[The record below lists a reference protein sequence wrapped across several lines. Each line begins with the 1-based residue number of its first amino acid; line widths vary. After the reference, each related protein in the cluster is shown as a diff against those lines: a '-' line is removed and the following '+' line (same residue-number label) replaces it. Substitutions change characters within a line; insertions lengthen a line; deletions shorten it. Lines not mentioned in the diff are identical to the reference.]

1 MKRRIQVFIE
11 PVIDSGDYLQLELF
25 NDEQIVV
32 NSSVQNISDIS
43 KVFTD
48 FSQSFTVPASAINN
62 AIFKHFYQS
71 YIGEINTAGSL
82 VDHNKR
88 RKAYIEIDL
97 TPFRRGKISL
107 EKSNLK
113 NGQAESYTITFY
125 GDIRALKDAFG
136 EQKLSD
142 LDLSSLEFAFTGAEI
157 LNRITDLATD
167 YDVRYPLIAN
177 NRLWTYHQGGS
188 TDITNTAHAIQY
200 DELFPAVKI
209 SKIFEAIEAQYGLT
223 FTGTFLD
230 DPKFTNVFLQ
240 AKNTVEYSFITETQ
254 DVDFSSKINSN
265 DIYWSNISS
274 QSAGDFVDLATN
286 TINVQYFGVNVLTH
300 NISINII
307 SQSVAGTI
315 YIDVYQDG
323 NLLQTIQTAVVGT
336 LTPIVFQNTSG
347 LNTNITFKVRATSL
361 MNITMAIS
369 YQILGVFEDAFGNY
383 FNTTSSCQIQTNTTA
398 LSGNVSLNQTLPEM
412 KVADFFSG
420 VLKQFNAT
428 CVGVSENVFEIL
440 PLDEWYAKGAL
451 VDVTEYTTIDSIDVE
466 RIKLYKKISFKYQEW
481 QSFVNKDYFKTNAQ
495 HYGNVEYQYAYDG
508 DEYIIESPFENLLF
522 TRSIDN
528 HGDYAIL
535 GYFLNETLQA
545 YTPKPTLLYLYGESD
560 ALVHDIRFYN
570 GSGHDDISSYAL
582 FGQDFSYQNTKY
594 SLNFG
599 ADNSVIH
606 EETIQNGLFATYY
619 FPYLSNLF
627 NLKNRLISVKTNLP
641 ISLLTGL
648 RINDR
653 IIIRDKRYI
662 INEMKSNLTT
672 GDVDFTLYLDFRP
685 VSCGL
690 LNGGKPIELDESA
703 QCVDVRV
710 DLPNGATQAD
720 LTCVTAGVTITPS
733 TLTADGVVEIC
744 VPANPNPRTQLIT
757 EDSFDFITEEFEN
770 IITEESQT
778 QVITVVVTYTF
789 WNGTQASNLII
800 LQI

>member
-48 FSQSFTVPASAINN
+48 FSQSFTVPASTINN

-71 YIGEINTAGSL
+71 DIGDNQAPFNGL
-82 VDHNKR
+82 LDHNKK

-113 NGQAESYTITFY
+113 NGQPESYTITFY

-177 NRLWTYHQGGS
+177 DRLWTYHQGGS

-209 SKIFEAIEAQYGLT
+209 SKLFEAIEAQYGLT

-254 DVDFSSKINSN
+254 DVDFSSKVDVDTYFWPNV
-265 DIYWSNISS
+265 SS

-286 TINVQYFGVNVLTH
+286 TINLQEFGSAIINHVINLNV
-300 NISINII
+300 I

-323 NLLQTIQTAVVGT
+323 NLFQTIQTDTVGS
-336 LTPIVFQNTSG
+336 LGNLNFANTSG
-347 LNTNITFKVRATSL
+347 LNTNITFQLRASNT
-361 MNITMAIS
+361 MNVGLVVNYTIVAIYNNLQTLS
-369 YQILGVFEDAFGNY
+369 ISN
-383 FNTTSSCQIQTNTTA
+383 IQTNTTA

-428 CVGVSENVFEIL
+428 CVGVSENVFEVL

-451 VDVTEYTTIDSIDVE
+451 VDVTEYTIIDSIDVE
-466 RIKLYKKISFKYQEW
+466 RIKLYKKISFKYQESE
-481 QSFVNKDYFKTNAQ
+481 SFVNKDYFKTTTQ

-528 HGDYAIL
+528 TGDYAIL

-560 ALVHDIRFYN
+560 ALAHDIKFYN

-685 VSCGL
+685 VSGGL

-710 DLPNGATQAD
+710 DLPNGAIQAD

-744 VPANPNPRTQLIT
+744 VPANANTRTQLIT

>member
-43 KVFTD
+43 KVYTD
-48 FSQSFTVPASAINN
+48 FSQSFTVPASTINN

-71 YIGEINTAGSL
+71 DIGEINTANSL

-107 EKSNLK
+107 EKSNIK

-157 LNRITDLATD
+157 LDRITDLATD

-177 NRLWTYHQGGS
+177 NRLWTYHSAGE
-188 TDITNTAHAIQY
+188 DITNTAHAIQY

-223 FTGTFLD
+223 FTGTFLN
-230 DPKFTNVFLQ
+230 DPKFTNVFLVG
-240 AKNTVEYSFITETQ
+240 KNAIEYLFITEAT
-254 DVDFSSKINSN
+254 DVDFSSKIDN
-265 DIYWSNISS
+265 DFFYWSSVSS

-286 TINVQYFGVNVLTH
+286 TINLQEFGSAITQHVIRLNVTSL
-300 NISINII
+300 SA
-307 SQSVAGTI
+307 AGTV

-323 NLLQTIQTAVVGT
+323 NLFQTLQTDTTGNLGQ
-336 LTPIVFQNTSG
+336 LYFQNTSG
-347 LNTNITFKVRATSL
+347 LNTNITFQLRATNT
-361 MNITMAIS
+361 MNVGLVINYRILAIYNNS
-369 YQILGVFEDAFGNY
+369 QTASISN
-383 FNTTSSCQIQTNTTA
+383 IQTNTTA

-428 CVGVSENVFEIL
+428 CVGISENVFEVL

-451 VDVTEYTTIDSIDVE
+451 VDVTEYTIIDSIDVE
-466 RIKLYKKISFKYQEW
+466 RIKLYKKISFKYQEGE
-481 QSFVNKDYFKTNAQ
+481 SFVNKDYFKITNQ

-522 TRSIDN
+522 TRALDN
-528 HGDYAIL
+528 MGDYAIL
-535 GYFLNETLQA
+535 GYFLNETYQA

-560 ALVHDIRFYN
+560 TLVHNIKFYN
-570 GSGHDDISSYAL
+570 GSSNDNISSYAL

-599 ADNSVIH
+599 ADNSIIH
-606 EETIQNGLFATYY
+606 NETIQNGLFATYY

-685 VSCGL
+685 VSGGL
-690 LNGGKPIELDESA
+690 LNGGRPIELDESA

-710 DLPNGATQAD
+710 DLPNDAIQAD

-744 VPANPNPRTQLIT
+744 VPANPNTRTQLIT

-789 WNGTQASNLII
+789 WNGTQANNLII

>member
-43 KVFTD
+43 KVYTD
-48 FSQSFTVPASAINN
+48 FSQSFTVPASTINN

-71 YIGEINTAGSL
+71 DIGEINTANSL
-82 VDHNKR
+82 VDHNQR

-107 EKSNLK
+107 EKSNIK

-157 LNRITDLATD
+157 LDRITDLATD

-177 NRLWTYHQGGS
+177 NRLWTYHSAGE
-188 TDITNTAHAIQY
+188 DITNTAHAIQY

-223 FTGTFLD
+223 FTGTFLN
-230 DPKFTNVFLQ
+230 DPKFTNVFLVG
-240 AKNTVEYSFITETQ
+240 KNAIEYLFITEAT
-254 DVDFSSKINSN
+254 DVDFSSKV
-265 DIYWSNISS
+265 DVDVFGWSSVSS

-286 TINVQYFGVNVLTH
+286 TINLQEFGSAITNHVIGLNVTSL
-300 NISINII
+300 SA
-307 SQSVAGTI
+307 AGTV

-323 NLLQTIQTAVVGT
+323 NLFQTLQTDTTGT
-336 LTPIVFQNTSG
+336 LPGLFFQNTSG
-347 LNTNITFKVRATSL
+347 LNTNITFQLRATNT
-361 MNITMAIS
+361 MNVGLVINYNILAI
-369 YQILGVFEDAFGNY
+369 YGNAQ
-383 FNTTSSCQIQTNTTA
+383 TVSISTVQTNTTA

-428 CVGVSENVFEIL
+428 CVGVSENVFEVL

-451 VDVTEYTTIDSIDVE
+451 VDVTEYTNIDSIDVE
-466 RIKLYKKISFKYQEW
+466 RIKLYKKISFKYQEGE
-481 QSFVNKDYFKTNAQ
+481 SFVNKDYFKITNQ

-528 HGDYAIL
+528 MGDYAIL
-535 GYFLNETLQA
+535 GYFLNETYQA

-560 ALVHDIRFYN
+560 ALVHDIKFYN
-570 GSGHDDISSYAL
+570 GSGHDNISSYAL

-599 ADNSVIH
+599 ADNSIIH
-606 EETIQNGLFATYY
+606 NETIQNGLFATYY

-685 VSCGL
+685 VSGGL
-690 LNGGKPIELDESA
+690 LNGGRPIELDESA

-710 DLPNGATQAD
+710 DLPNNAIQAD

-744 VPANPNPRTQLIT
+744 VPANPNTRTQLIT

>member
-1 MKRRIQVFIE
+1 
-11 PVIDSGDYLQLELF
+11 
-25 NDEQIVV
+25 
-32 NSSVQNISDIS
+32 
-43 KVFTD
+43 
-48 FSQSFTVPASAINN
+48 
-62 AIFKHFYQS
+62 
-71 YIGEINTAGSL
+71 
-82 VDHNKR
+82 
-88 RKAYIEIDL
+88 
-97 TPFRRGKISL
+97 
-107 EKSNLK
+107 
-113 NGQAESYTITFY
+113 
-125 GDIRALKDAFG
+125 
-136 EQKLSD
+136 
-142 LDLSSLEFAFTGAEI
+142 
-157 LNRITDLATD
+157 
-167 YDVRYPLIAN
+167 
-177 NRLWTYHQGGS
+177 
-188 TDITNTAHAIQY
+188 
-200 DELFPAVKI
+200 
-209 SKIFEAIEAQYGLT
+209 
-223 FTGTFLD
+223 
-230 DPKFTNVFLQ
+230 
-240 AKNTVEYSFITETQ
+240 
-254 DVDFSSKINSN
+254 
-265 DIYWSNISS
+265 
-274 QSAGDFVDLATN
+274 
-286 TINVQYFGVNVLTH
+286 
-300 NISINII
+300 
-307 SQSVAGTI
+307 
-315 YIDVYQDG
+315 
-323 NLLQTIQTAVVGT
+323 
-336 LTPIVFQNTSG
+336 
-347 LNTNITFKVRATSL
+347 
-361 MNITMAIS
+361 
-369 YQILGVFEDAFGNY
+369 
-383 FNTTSSCQIQTNTTA
+383 
-398 LSGNVSLNQTLPEM
+398 M

-466 RIKLYKKISFKYQEW
+466 RIKLYKKISFKYQESE
-481 QSFVNKDYFKTNAQ
+481 SFVNKDYFKTTTQ

-522 TRSIDN
+522 QRSIDN
-528 HGDYAIL
+528 NGDYAIL
-535 GYFLNETLQA
+535 GYFLNENLQS

-560 ALVHDIRFYN
+560 ALVHNIKFYN
-570 GSGHDDISSYAL
+570 GSGHDNISSYAL

-685 VSCGL
+685 VSGGL
-690 LNGGKPIELDESA
+690 LNGGRPIELDESA

-744 VPANPNPRTQLIT
+744 VPANANTRTQLIT

>member
-43 KVFTD
+43 KVYTD
-48 FSQSFTVPASAINN
+48 FSQSFTVPASTINN

-71 YIGEINTAGSL
+71 DIGEINTANSL
-82 VDHNKR
+82 VDHNQR

-107 EKSNLK
+107 EKSNIK

-157 LNRITDLATD
+157 LDRITDLATD

-177 NRLWTYHQGGS
+177 NRLWTYHSAGE
-188 TDITNTAHAIQY
+188 DITNTAHAIQY

-223 FTGTFLD
+223 FTGTFLN
-230 DPKFTNVFLQ
+230 DPKFTNVFLVG
-240 AKNTVEYSFITETQ
+240 KNAIEYLFITEAT
-254 DVDFSSKINSN
+254 DVDFSSKV
-265 DIYWSNISS
+265 DVDVFGWSSVSS

-286 TINVQYFGVNVLTH
+286 TINLQEFGSAITNHVIGLNVTSL
-300 NISINII
+300 SA
-307 SQSVAGTI
+307 AGTV

-323 NLLQTIQTAVVGT
+323 NLFQTLQTDTTGT
-336 LTPIVFQNTSG
+336 LPGLFFQNTSG
-347 LNTNITFKVRATSL
+347 LNTNITFQLRATNS
-361 MNITMAIS
+361 MNVGLRIFYKIPAIYNGS
-369 YQILGVFEDAFGNY
+369 QTISMSTIE
-383 FNTTSSCQIQTNTTA
+383 TNTTA

-428 CVGVSENVFEIL
+428 CVGVSENVFEVL

-451 VDVTEYTTIDSIDVE
+451 VDVTEYTNIDSIDVE
-466 RIKLYKKISFKYQEW
+466 RIKLYKKISFKYQEGE
-481 QSFVNKDYFKTNAQ
+481 SFVNKDYFKITNQ

-528 HGDYAIL
+528 MGDYAIL
-535 GYFLNETLQA
+535 GYFLNETYQA

-560 ALVHDIRFYN
+560 ALVHDIKFYN
-570 GSGHDDISSYAL
+570 GSGHEDISSYAL

-599 ADNSVIH
+599 ADNSIIH
-606 EETIQNGLFATYY
+606 NETIQNGLFATYY

-685 VSCGL
+685 VSGGL
-690 LNGGKPIELDESA
+690 LNGGRPIELDESA

-710 DLPNGATQAD
+710 DLPNNAIQAD

-744 VPANPNPRTQLIT
+744 VPANPNTRTQLIT

>member
-1 MKRRIQVFIE
+1 M
-11 PVIDSGDYLQLELF
+11 PNL
-25 NDEQIVV
+25 VV
-32 NSSVQNISDIS
+32 NSVCSIQTSTTNIS
-43 KVFTD
+43 
-48 FSQSFTVPASAINN
+48 
-62 AIFKHFYQS
+62 
-71 YIGEINTAGSL
+71 GSL
-82 VDHNKR
+82 
-88 RKAYIEIDL
+88 
-97 TPFRRGKISL
+97 
-107 EKSNLK
+107 NL
-113 NGQAESYTITFY
+113 
-125 GDIRALKDAFG
+125 
-136 EQKLSD
+136 
-142 LDLSSLEFAFTGAEI
+142 
-157 LNRITDLATD
+157 
-167 YDVRYPLIAN
+167 
-177 NRLWTYHQGGS
+177 
-188 TDITNTAHAIQY
+188 
-200 DELFPAVKI
+200 
-209 SKIFEAIEAQYGLT
+209 SKY
-223 FTGTFLD
+223 
-230 DPKFTNVFLQ
+230 
-240 AKNTVEYSFITETQ
+240 
-254 DVDFSSKINSN
+254 
-265 DIYWSNISS
+265 
-274 QSAGDFVDLATN
+274 
-286 TINVQYFGVNVLTH
+286 
-300 NISINII
+300 
-307 SQSVAGTI
+307 
-315 YIDVYQDG
+315 
-323 NLLQTIQTAVVGT
+323 
-336 LTPIVFQNTSG
+336 
-347 LNTNITFKVRATSL
+347 
-361 MNITMAIS
+361 M
-369 YQILGVFEDAFGNY
+369 
-383 FNTTSSCQIQTNTTA
+383 
-398 LSGNVSLNQTLPEM
+398 PEM

-451 VDVTEYTTIDSIDVE
+451 VDVTEYTIIDSIDVE
-466 RIKLYKKISFKYQEW
+466 RIKLYKKISFKYQEG

-528 HGDYAIL
+528 TGDYAIL

-560 ALVHDIRFYN
+560 ALAHDIKFYN

-685 VSCGL
+685 VSGGL

-710 DLPNGATQAD
+710 DLPNGAIQAD

-744 VPANPNPRTQLIT
+744 VPANANTRTQLIT

>member
-1 MKRRIQVFIE
+1 MKRRIQVYIE

-43 KVFTD
+43 KVYTD
-48 FSQSFTVPASAINN
+48 FSQSFTVPASTINN

-71 YIGEINTAGSL
+71 DIGEINTANSL
-82 VDHNKR
+82 VDHNQR

-107 EKSNLK
+107 EKSNIK

-142 LDLSSLEFAFTGAEI
+142 LDLSSLEFAFTGAEV
-157 LNRITDLATD
+157 LDRITDLATD

-177 NRLWTYHQGGS
+177 DRLWTYHTGAGE
-188 TDITNTAHAIQY
+188 DITNTAHAIQY

-209 SKIFEAIEAQYGLT
+209 SKIFETIEAQYGLT

-230 DPKFTNVFLQ
+230 DPKFTNVFLVG
-240 AKNTVEYSFITETQ
+240 KNAIEYLFITEAT
-254 DVDFSSKINSN
+254 DVDFSSKV
-265 DIYWSNISS
+265 DVDVFGWSSVSS
-274 QSAGDFVDLATN
+274 QSAGDFVDLANN
-286 TINVQYFGVNVLTH
+286 TINLQEFGSAITNHVIGLNVTSL
-300 NISINII
+300 SA
-307 SQSVAGTI
+307 AGTV

-323 NLLQTIQTAVVGT
+323 NLFQTLQTDTTGT
-336 LTPIVFQNTSG
+336 LPGLFFQNTSG
-347 LNTNITFKVRATSL
+347 LNTNITFQLRATNT
-361 MNITMAIS
+361 MNVGLVINYSILAI
-369 YQILGVFEDAFGNY
+369 YGNSQ
-383 FNTTSSCQIQTNTTA
+383 TASISTIQTNTTA

-428 CVGVSENVFEIL
+428 CVGVSENVFEVL

-451 VDVTEYTTIDSIDVE
+451 VDVTEYTIIDSIDVE
-466 RIKLYKKISFKYQEW
+466 RIKLYKKISFKYQEGE
-481 QSFVNKDYFKTNAQ
+481 SFVNKDYFKITNQ

-522 TRSIDN
+522 TRALDN
-528 HGDYAIL
+528 MGDYAIL
-535 GYFLNETLQA
+535 GYFLNETYQA

-560 ALVHDIRFYN
+560 TLVHNIKFYN
-570 GSGHDDISSYAL
+570 GSGHDNISSYAL

-599 ADNSVIH
+599 ADNSIIH
-606 EETIQNGLFATYY
+606 NETIQNGLFATYY

-685 VSCGL
+685 VSGGL
-690 LNGGKPIELDESA
+690 LNGGRPIELDESA

-710 DLPNGATQAD
+710 DLPNNAIQAD

-744 VPANPNPRTQLIT
+744 VPANPNTRTQLIT
-757 EDSFDFITEEFEN
+757 EERFDFITEEFEN

-789 WNGTQASNLII
+789 WNGTQANNLII

>member
-71 YIGEINTAGSL
+71 DIGDNQAPFNGL

-113 NGQAESYTITFY
+113 NGQPESYTITFY

-177 NRLWTYHQGGS
+177 DRLWTYHQGGS

-254 DVDFSSKINSN
+254 DVDFSSKAGNSSFN
-265 DIYWSNISS
+265 WNNLVSS
-274 QSAGDFVDLATN
+274 QTAEDFVDLATN
-286 TINVQYFGVNVLTH
+286 TINIQNFSPVITSHTIQLYVYS
-300 NISINII
+300 ISA
-307 SQSVAGTI
+307 SATI

-323 NLLQTIQTAVVGT
+323 NLFQTLQTATVGA
-336 LTPIVFQNTSG
+336 LPYIVFQNTSG
-347 LNTNITFKVRATSL
+347 LNTNITFKLRATNS
-361 MNITMAIS
+361 ITVGLNMTYNVIAVIQPDVLVS
-369 YQILGVFEDAFGNY
+369 VC
-383 FNTTSSCQIQTNTTA
+383 SIQTNTTA

-412 KVADFFSG
+412 KVADFFTG

-451 VDVTEYTTIDSIDVE
+451 VDVTEYTIIDSIDVE
-466 RIKLYKKISFKYQEW
+466 RIKLYKKISFKYQEG

-560 ALVHDIRFYN
+560 ALAHDIKFYN

-685 VSCGL
+685 VSGGL

-710 DLPNGATQAD
+710 DLPNGAIQAD

-757 EDSFDFITEEFEN
+757 EDNFDFITEEFEN
-770 IITEESQT
+770 IITEETET

>member
-48 FSQSFTVPASAINN
+48 FSQSFTVPASSINN

-71 YIGEINTAGSL
+71 DIGDNQAPFNGL

-113 NGQAESYTITFY
+113 NGQPESYTITFY

-209 SKIFEAIEAQYGLT
+209 SKLFEAIEAQYGLT
-223 FTGTFLD
+223 FTGTFLA

-240 AKNTVEYSFITETQ
+240 AKNSIEYSFITETQ
-254 DVDFSSKINSN
+254 DVDFSSKV
-265 DIYWSNISS
+265 DVDFFGWSNVSS

-286 TINVQYFGVNVLTH
+286 TINLQEFGSAIINHVINLNVT
-300 NISINII
+300 

-315 YIDVYQDG
+315 YIDLYQDG
-323 NLLQTIQTAVVGT
+323 NLFQTIQTDTVGS
-336 LTPIVFQNTSG
+336 LGNLNFANTSG
-347 LNTNITFKVRATSL
+347 LNTNITFKLRASNT
-361 MNITMAIS
+361 MNVGLVVNYNIVAIYNNLQTLS
-369 YQILGVFEDAFGNY
+369 ISN
-383 FNTTSSCQIQTNTTA
+383 IQTNTTA

-412 KVADFFSG
+412 KVADFFTG

-451 VDVTEYTTIDSIDVE
+451 VDVTEYTIIDSIDVE
-466 RIKLYKKISFKYQEW
+466 RIKLYKKISFKYQESE
-481 QSFVNKDYFKTNAQ
+481 SFVNKNYFKTTTQ

-528 HGDYAIL
+528 TGDYAIL

-560 ALVHDIRFYN
+560 ALVHDIKFYN

-685 VSCGL
+685 VSGGL

-710 DLPNGATQAD
+710 DLPNGAIQAD

-744 VPANPNPRTQLIT
+744 VPANANTRTQLIT

>member
-71 YIGEINTAGSL
+71 DIGDIQAPFAGL
-82 VDHNKR
+82 VDHNLR

-107 EKSNLK
+107 EKSNIK

-142 LDLSSLEFAFTGAEI
+142 LDLSSLQFEYDGTEI

-167 YDVRYPLIAN
+167 YDVRYPLISSK
-177 NRLWTYHQGGS
+177 RLWTYGDLG
-188 TDITNTAHAIQY
+188 TNDITTVLGRLRF

-230 DPKFTNVFLQ
+230 DPKFTNVFLYC
-240 AKNTVEYSFITETQ
+240 KNTNEWYFVTETQ
-254 DVDFSSKINSN
+254 DVDFS
-265 DIYWSNISS
+265 NIITNFMGGLNPYNASS
-274 QSAGDFVDLATN
+274 FVDLGAN
-286 TINVQYFGVNVLTH
+286 SINVQSLNDVTFHTITVNV
-300 NISINII
+300 ISLSGI
-307 SQSVAGTI
+307 GEY
-315 YIDVYQDG
+315 YIDV
-323 NLLQTIQTAVVGT
+323 
-336 LTPIVFQNTSG
+336 FQNGNYNQTLQASNIGTAGIIQIENTQG
-347 LNTNITFKVRATSL
+347 LNSTYTFKVKSSIPTTIDFS
-361 MNITMAIS
+361 ITYSIR
-369 YQILGVFEDAFGNY
+369 GVFEDPITLQQSQFINYTIIGTNSNILTGNI
-383 FNTTSSCQIQTNTTA
+383 NINS
-398 LSGNVSLNQTLPEM
+398 VLPEM
-412 KVADFFSG
+412 KVADFFTG

-428 CVGVSENVFEIL
+428 CVGVSENVFEVL

-451 VDVTEYTTIDSIDVE
+451 VDVTEYTNIDSIDVAQ
-466 RIKLYKKISFKYQEW
+466 IKLYKKISFKYQ
-481 QSFVNKDYFKTNAQ
+481 QSESFLNKQFFTIANREFGDLDYQFN
-495 HYGNVEYQYAYDG
+495 YDG
-508 DEYIIESPFENLLF
+508 EEYIIQAPFENLNFAEF
-522 TRSIDN
+522 TGS
-528 HGDYAIL
+528 GVYAS
-535 GYFLNETLQA
+535 FTLNTSFDP
-545 YTPKPTLLYLYGESD
+545 YTPKPVLLYLYGQGTSST
-560 ALVHDIRFYN
+560 DIKFF
-570 GSGHDDISSYAL
+570 DDTTTQNISNYVI
-582 FGQDFSYQNTKY
+582 FGQDFTYQNTKF

-599 ADNSVIH
+599 AEISIIH

-685 VSCGL
+685 VSGGL

-710 DLPNGATQAD
+710 DLPNGAIQAD

-744 VPANPNPRTQLIT
+744 VPANPNTRTQLIT

-789 WNGTQASNLII
+789 WNGTQAGNLII

>member
-71 YIGEINTAGSL
+71 DIGDNQAPFNGL
-82 VDHNKR
+82 LDHNKR

-107 EKSNLK
+107 EKSNIK

-142 LDLSSLEFAFTGAEI
+142 LDLSSLEFAYSGAQI
-157 LNRITDLATD
+157 LDRITDLATD

-177 NRLWTYHQGGS
+177 NRLWTYHTGNEN
-188 TDITNTAHAIQY
+188 ITIPGHAIQY

-209 SKIFEAIEAQYGLT
+209 SKLFEAIEAQYGLT
-223 FTGTFLD
+223 FTGTFLA

-240 AKNTVEYSFITETQ
+240 AKNTIEYSFITEPQ
-254 DVDFSSKINSN
+254 DVDFSSKAGNSSFN
-265 DIYWSNISS
+265 WNNLVSS
-274 QSAGDFVDLATN
+274 QTAEDFVDLATN
-286 TINVQYFGVNVLTH
+286 TINIQNFSPVITSHTIQLYVYS
-300 NISINII
+300 ISA
-307 SQSVAGTI
+307 SATI

-323 NLLQTIQTAVVGT
+323 NLFQTLQTATVGA
-336 LTPIVFQNTSG
+336 LPAIVFQNTSG
-347 LNTNITFKVRATSL
+347 LNTNITFQLRATNS
-361 MNITMAIS
+361 ITVGLNMTYNVIAVIQPDVLVS
-369 YQILGVFEDAFGNY
+369 VC
-383 FNTTSSCQIQTNTTA
+383 SIQTNTTA

-451 VDVTEYTTIDSIDVE
+451 VDVTEYTNIDSIDVE
-466 RIKLYKKISFKYQEW
+466 RIKLYKKISFKYQEG
-481 QSFVNKDYFKTNAQ
+481 QSFVNKDYFKTTTQ

-528 HGDYAIL
+528 NGDYAIL
-535 GYFLNETLQA
+535 GYFLNENLQA

-560 ALVHDIRFYN
+560 ALVHNIKFYN
-570 GSGHDDISSYAL
+570 GSGYDNISSYAL

-685 VSCGL
+685 VSGGL
-690 LNGGKPIELDESA
+690 LNGGRPIELDESA

-733 TLTADGVVEIC
+733 TLTDDGVVEIC
-744 VPANPNPRTQLIT
+744 VPANPNTRTQLIT

>member
-71 YIGEINTAGSL
+71 DIGDNQAPFNGL
-82 VDHNKR
+82 LDHNKR

-209 SKIFEAIEAQYGLT
+209 SKLFEAIEAQYGLT

-254 DVDFSSKINSN
+254 DVDFSSKAGNSSFN
-265 DIYWSNISS
+265 WNNLVSS
-274 QSAGDFVDLATN
+274 QTAEDFVDLATN
-286 TINVQYFGVNVLTH
+286 TINIQNFSPVITSHTIQLYVYS
-300 NISINII
+300 ISA
-307 SQSVAGTI
+307 SATI

-323 NLLQTIQTAVVGT
+323 NLFQTLQTATVGA
-336 LTPIVFQNTSG
+336 LPYIVFQNTSG
-347 LNTNITFKVRATSL
+347 LNTNITFKLRATNS
-361 MNITMAIS
+361 ITVGLNMTYNVIAVIQPDVLVS
-369 YQILGVFEDAFGNY
+369 VC
-383 FNTTSSCQIQTNTTA
+383 SIQTNTTA

-451 VDVTEYTTIDSIDVE
+451 VDVTEYTIIDSIDVE
-466 RIKLYKKISFKYQEW
+466 RIKLYKKISFKYQESE
-481 QSFVNKDYFKTNAQ
+481 SFVNKNYFKTTTQ

-508 DEYIIESPFENLLF
+508 DEYIVESPFENLLF
-522 TRSIDN
+522 TPSIDN
-528 HGDYAIL
+528 MGDYAIL

-560 ALVHDIRFYN
+560 ALAHDIKFYN
-570 GSGHDDISSYAL
+570 GSGHDNISSYAL

-685 VSCGL
+685 VSGGL

-710 DLPNGATQAD
+710 DLPNGATQAE

-744 VPANPNPRTQLIT
+744 VPANANTRTQLIT

>member
-48 FSQSFTVPASAINN
+48 FSQSFTVPASTINN

-71 YIGEINTAGSL
+71 DIGEINTANSL

-107 EKSNLK
+107 EKSNIK

-136 EQKLSD
+136 EQKLND

-157 LNRITDLATD
+157 LDRITDLATD

-177 NRLWTYHQGGS
+177 NRLWTYHDGGGA
-188 TDITNTAHAIQY
+188 DITIPAHAIQY

-223 FTGTFLD
+223 FTGTFLN
-230 DPKFTNVFLQ
+230 DPKFTNVFLVG
-240 AKNTVEYSFITETQ
+240 KNAIEYLFITEAT
-254 DVDFSSKINSN
+254 DVDFSSKIDN
-265 DIYWSNISS
+265 DFFYWSSVSS

-286 TINVQYFGVNVLTH
+286 TINLQEFGSAITQHVIRLNVTSL
-300 NISINII
+300 
-307 SQSVAGTI
+307 SVSGTV

-323 NLLQTIQTAVVGT
+323 NLFQTLQTDTTGNLGQ
-336 LTPIVFQNTSG
+336 LYFQNTSG
-347 LNTNITFKVRATSL
+347 LNTNITFQLRATNT
-361 MNITMAIS
+361 MNVGLVINYRILAIYNNS
-369 YQILGVFEDAFGNY
+369 QTASISN
-383 FNTTSSCQIQTNTTA
+383 IQTNTTA

-428 CVGVSENVFEIL
+428 CVGISENVFEVL
-440 PLDEWYAKGAL
+440 PLDEWYAKGAV
-451 VDVTEYTTIDSIDVE
+451 VDVTEYTNIDSIDVE
-466 RIKLYKKISFKYQEW
+466 RIKLYKKISFKYQEGE
-481 QSFVNKDYFKTNAQ
+481 SFVNKDYFKITNQ

-522 TRSIDN
+522 TRALDN
-528 HGDYAIL
+528 MGDYAIL
-535 GYFLNETLQA
+535 GYFLNETYQA

-560 ALVHDIRFYN
+560 TLVHNIKFYN
-570 GSGHDDISSYAL
+570 GSSNDNISSYAL

-599 ADNSVIH
+599 ADNSIIH
-606 EETIQNGLFATYY
+606 NETIQNGLFATYY

-685 VSCGL
+685 VSGGL
-690 LNGGKPIELDESA
+690 LNGGRPIELDESA

-710 DLPNGATQAD
+710 DLPNDAIQAD

-744 VPANPNPRTQLIT
+744 VPANPNTRTQLIT

-789 WNGTQASNLII
+789 WNGTQANNLII

>member
-71 YIGEINTAGSL
+71 DIGDNQAPFNGL
-82 VDHNKR
+82 LDHNKR

-142 LDLSSLEFAFTGAEI
+142 LDLSSLEFAYSGAEI
-157 LNRITDLATD
+157 LDRITDLATD

-177 NRLWTYHQGGS
+177 NRLWTYHTGS
-188 TDITNTAHAIQY
+188 ENITIPGHAIQY

-209 SKIFEAIEAQYGLT
+209 SKLFEAIEAQYGLT
-223 FTGTFLD
+223 FTGTFLA

-240 AKNTVEYSFITETQ
+240 AKNTVEYSFITEPQ
-254 DVDFSSKINSN
+254 DVDFSSKAGNSSFN
-265 DIYWSNISS
+265 WNNLVSS
-274 QSAGDFVDLATN
+274 QTAEDFVDLATN
-286 TINVQYFGVNVLTH
+286 TINIQNFSPVITSHTIQLYVYS
-300 NISINII
+300 ISA
-307 SQSVAGTI
+307 SATI

-323 NLLQTIQTAVVGT
+323 NLFQTLQTATVGA
-336 LTPIVFQNTSG
+336 LPAIVFQNTSG
-347 LNTNITFKVRATSL
+347 LNTNITFQLRATNS
-361 MNITMAIS
+361 ITVGLNMTYNVIAVIQPDVLVS
-369 YQILGVFEDAFGNY
+369 VC
-383 FNTTSSCQIQTNTTA
+383 SIQTNTTA

-451 VDVTEYTTIDSIDVE
+451 VDVTEYTNIDSIDVE
-466 RIKLYKKISFKYQEW
+466 RIKLYKKISFKYQESE
-481 QSFVNKDYFKTNAQ
+481 SFVNKNYFKTTTQ

-528 HGDYAIL
+528 NGDYAIL
-535 GYFLNETLQA
+535 GYFLNENLQA

-560 ALVHDIRFYN
+560 TLAHDIKFYN
-570 GSGHDDISSYAL
+570 GSGTNNISSYAL

-685 VSCGL
+685 VSGGL
-690 LNGGKPIELDESA
+690 LNGGRPIELDESA

-744 VPANPNPRTQLIT
+744 VPANPNTRTQLIT

>member
-71 YIGEINTAGSL
+71 DIGEINTAGSL

-107 EKSNLK
+107 EKSNIK

-142 LDLSSLEFAFTGAEI
+142 LDLSSLEFAYSGAEI

-167 YDVRYPLIAN
+167 YDVRFPLIAN
-177 NRLWTYHQGGS
+177 NRLWTYHTGS
-188 TDITNTAHAIQY
+188 ENITNTAHAIQY

-209 SKIFEAIEAQYGLT
+209 SKLFEAIEAQYGLT

-240 AKNTVEYSFITETQ
+240 AKNTIEFEFITAPENL
-254 DVDFSSKINSN
+254 DFISKTNYNDFDWSS
-265 DIYWSNISS
+265 ISS
-274 QSAGDFVDLATN
+274 QNAEDFVDLATN
-286 TINVQYFGVNVLTH
+286 TINLQDFNPQVYEH
-300 NISINII
+300 RISIQIN
-307 SQSVAGTI
+307 SLTPAGAI
-315 YIDVYQDG
+315 YINVFQDG
-323 NLLQTIQTAVVGT
+323 NFLQSFNTAIPNIFGLTIN
-336 LTPIVFQNTSG
+336 NTSG
-347 LNTNITFKVRATSL
+347 LNTNITFEITGADATDVDSVVFYTAKAL
-361 MNITMAIS
+361 MPNLVVNS
-369 YQILGVFEDAFGNY
+369 VC
-383 FNTTSSCQIQTNTTA
+383 SIQTSTTNI
-398 LSGNVSLNQTLPEM
+398 SGSLNLSKYMPEM

-451 VDVTEYTTIDSIDVE
+451 VDVTEYTNIDSIDVE
-466 RIKLYKKISFKYQEW
+466 RIKLYKKISFKYQEG

-522 TRSIDN
+522 TQSTD
-528 HGDYAIL
+528 GTDYAIL

-560 ALVHDIRFYN
+560 ALAHDIKFYN
-570 GSGHDDISSYAL
+570 GSGHDNISSYAL

-685 VSCGL
+685 VSGGL

-744 VPANPNPRTQLIT
+744 VPANANTRTQLIT

>member
-48 FSQSFTVPASAINN
+48 FSQSFTVPASTINN

-71 YIGEINTAGSL
+71 DIGEINTAGSL

-113 NGQAESYTITFY
+113 NGQPESYTITFY

-177 NRLWTYHQGGS
+177 DRLWTYHQGGS

-209 SKIFEAIEAQYGLT
+209 SKLFEAIEAQYGLT

-254 DVDFSSKINSN
+254 DVDFSSKVDVDTYFWPNV
-265 DIYWSNISS
+265 SS

-286 TINVQYFGVNVLTH
+286 TINLQEFGSAIIKHVINLNV
-300 NISINII
+300 I

-323 NLLQTIQTAVVGT
+323 NLFQTIQTDTVGS
-336 LTPIVFQNTSG
+336 LGNLNFANTSG
-347 LNTNITFKVRATSL
+347 LNTNITFQLRASNT
-361 MNITMAIS
+361 MNVGLVVNYTIVAIYNNLQTLS
-369 YQILGVFEDAFGNY
+369 ISN
-383 FNTTSSCQIQTNTTA
+383 IQTNTTA

-466 RIKLYKKISFKYQEW
+466 RIKLYKKISFKYQESE
-481 QSFVNKDYFKTNAQ
+481 SFVNKDYFKTNAQ

-528 HGDYAIL
+528 TGDYAIL

-560 ALVHDIRFYN
+560 ALVHDIKFYN

-685 VSCGL
+685 VSGGL

-744 VPANPNPRTQLIT
+744 VPANANTRTQLIT

>member
-48 FSQSFTVPASAINN
+48 FSQSFTVPASTINN

-71 YIGEINTAGSL
+71 DIGEINTAGSL

-113 NGQAESYTITFY
+113 NGQPESYTITFY

-142 LDLSSLEFAFTGAEI
+142 LDLSSLEFAYSGAEI

-188 TDITNTAHAIQY
+188 TDITNVAHAIQY

-209 SKIFEAIEAQYGLT
+209 SKLFEAIEAQYGLT
-223 FTGTFLD
+223 FTGTFLS

-240 AKNTVEYSFITETQ
+240 AKNTIEFEFITAPENL
-254 DVDFSSKINSN
+254 DFISKTNYN
-265 DIYWSNISS
+265 DFDWPSISS
-274 QSAGDFVDLATN
+274 QNAEDFVDLATN
-286 TINVQYFGVNVLTH
+286 TINLQDFNPQVYEH
-300 NISINII
+300 RISIQIN
-307 SQSVAGTI
+307 SLTPAGAI
-315 YIDVYQDG
+315 YINVFQDG
-323 NLLQTIQTAVVGT
+323 NFLQSFNTAIPNIFGLTIN
-336 LTPIVFQNTSG
+336 NTSG
-347 LNTNITFKVRATSL
+347 LNTNITFEITGADATDVDSVVFYTAKAL
-361 MNITMAIS
+361 MPNLVVNS
-369 YQILGVFEDAFGNY
+369 VC
-383 FNTTSSCQIQTNTTA
+383 SIQTSTTNI
-398 LSGNVSLNQTLPEM
+398 SGSLNLSKYMPEM

-451 VDVTEYTTIDSIDVE
+451 VDVTEYTIIDSIDVE
-466 RIKLYKKISFKYQEW
+466 RIKLYKKISFKYQEG

-528 HGDYAIL
+528 TGDYAIL

-560 ALVHDIRFYN
+560 ALAHDIKFYN

-685 VSCGL
+685 VSGGL

-710 DLPNGATQAD
+710 DLPNGAIQAD

-744 VPANPNPRTQLIT
+744 VPANANTRTQLIT

>member
-71 YIGEINTAGSL
+71 DIGDNQAPFNGL
-82 VDHNKR
+82 LDHNKR

-113 NGQAESYTITFY
+113 NGQPESYTITFY

-177 NRLWTYHQGGS
+177 DRLWTYHQGGS

-254 DVDFSSKINSN
+254 DVDFSSKAGNSSFN
-265 DIYWSNISS
+265 WNNLVSS
-274 QSAGDFVDLATN
+274 QTAEDFVDLATN
-286 TINVQYFGVNVLTH
+286 TINIQNFSPVITSHTIQLYVYS
-300 NISINII
+300 ISA
-307 SQSVAGTI
+307 SATI

-323 NLLQTIQTAVVGT
+323 NLFQTLQTATVGA
-336 LTPIVFQNTSG
+336 LPYIVFQNTSG
-347 LNTNITFKVRATSL
+347 LNTNITFKLRATNS
-361 MNITMAIS
+361 ITVGLNMTYNVIAVIQPDVLVS
-369 YQILGVFEDAFGNY
+369 VC
-383 FNTTSSCQIQTNTTA
+383 SIQTNTTA

-451 VDVTEYTTIDSIDVE
+451 VDVTEYTIIDSIDVE
-466 RIKLYKKISFKYQEW
+466 RIKLYKKISFKYQEG

-528 HGDYAIL
+528 TGDYAIL

-560 ALVHDIRFYN
+560 ALVHDISFYN
-570 GSGHDDISSYAL
+570 GSGHDNISSYAL

-685 VSCGL
+685 VSGGL

-710 DLPNGATQAD
+710 DLPNGAIQAD

-744 VPANPNPRTQLIT
+744 VPANANTRTQLIT

>member
-71 YIGEINTAGSL
+71 DIGEINTAGSL

-142 LDLSSLEFAFTGAEI
+142 LDLSSLEFAFTAAEI
-157 LNRITDLATD
+157 LDRITDLATD

-177 NRLWTYHQGGS
+177 DRLWTYHTGS
-188 TDITNTAHAIQY
+188 ENITNTAHAIQY

-223 FTGTFLD
+223 FTGTFLA

-254 DVDFSSKINSN
+254 DVDFSSKAGNSSFN
-265 DIYWSNISS
+265 WNNLVSS
-274 QSAGDFVDLATN
+274 QTAEDFVDLATN
-286 TINVQYFGVNVLTH
+286 TINIQNFSPVITSHTIQLYVYS
-300 NISINII
+300 ISA
-307 SQSVAGTI
+307 SATI

-323 NLLQTIQTAVVGT
+323 NLFQTLQTATVGA
-336 LTPIVFQNTSG
+336 LPAIVFQNTSG
-347 LNTNITFKVRATSL
+347 LNTNITFQLRATNS
-361 MNITMAIS
+361 ITVGLNMTYNVIAVIQPDVLVS
-369 YQILGVFEDAFGNY
+369 VC
-383 FNTTSSCQIQTNTTA
+383 SIQTNTTA

-466 RIKLYKKISFKYQEW
+466 RIKLYKKISFKYQESE
-481 QSFVNKDYFKTNAQ
+481 SFVNKDYFKTTTQ

-528 HGDYAIL
+528 NGDYAIL
-535 GYFLNETLQA
+535 GYFLNENLQS

-560 ALVHDIRFYN
+560 ALVHNIKFYN
-570 GSGHDDISSYAL
+570 GSGHNNISSYAL

-685 VSCGL
+685 VSGGL
-690 LNGGKPIELDESA
+690 LNGGRPIELDESA

-744 VPANPNPRTQLIT
+744 VPANANTRTQLIT

>member
-43 KVFTD
+43 KVYTD
-48 FSQSFTVPASAINN
+48 FSQSFTVPASTINN

-71 YIGEINTAGSL
+71 DIGEINTANSL

-107 EKSNLK
+107 EKSNIK

-157 LNRITDLATD
+157 LDRITDLATD

-177 NRLWTYHQGGS
+177 NRLWTYHSAGE
-188 TDITNTAHAIQY
+188 DITNTAHAIQY

-230 DPKFTNVFLQ
+230 DPKFTNVFLVG
-240 AKNTVEYSFITETQ
+240 KNAIEYLFITEAT
-254 DVDFSSKINSN
+254 DVDFSSKVDFDFFN
-265 DIYWSNISS
+265 WSSVSS

-286 TINVQYFGVNVLTH
+286 TINLQEFGSAITNHVIGLNVTSL
-300 NISINII
+300 SA
-307 SQSVAGTI
+307 AGTV

-323 NLLQTIQTAVVGT
+323 NLFQTLQTDTTGT
-336 LTPIVFQNTSG
+336 LPGLFFQNTSG
-347 LNTNITFKVRATSL
+347 LNTNITFQLRATNT
-361 MNITMAIS
+361 MNVGLVINYNILAI
-369 YQILGVFEDAFGNY
+369 YGNAQ
-383 FNTTSSCQIQTNTTA
+383 TVSISTVQTNTTA

-428 CVGVSENVFEIL
+428 CVGVSENVFEVL

-451 VDVTEYTTIDSIDVE
+451 VDVTEYTNIDSIDVE
-466 RIKLYKKISFKYQEW
+466 RIKLYKKISFKYQEGE
-481 QSFVNKDYFKTNAQ
+481 SFVNKDYFKITNQ

-528 HGDYAIL
+528 MGDYAIL
-535 GYFLNETLQA
+535 GYFLNETYQA

-560 ALVHDIRFYN
+560 ALVHDIKFYN
-570 GSGHDDISSYAL
+570 GSGHDNISSYAL

-599 ADNSVIH
+599 ADNSIIH
-606 EETIQNGLFATYY
+606 NETIQNGLFATYY

-685 VSCGL
+685 VSGGL
-690 LNGGKPIELDESA
+690 LNGGRPIELDESA

-710 DLPNGATQAD
+710 DLPNDAIQAD

-744 VPANPNPRTQLIT
+744 VPANPNTRTQLIT